1 MSCACDSSSSSSSSS
16 SDVPCL
22 PCQELCACDINKI
35 FRGAVVSILSEFV
48 LIAPGI
54 NPNLVPVTPLG
65 PSNNSSLIGT
75 NGPNQRT
82 DVLIPGNGTHIGGG
96 YIVCSAGQ
104 CLLPPSLNGAVN
116 RFPYNNNPLSAPGM
130 ISSQMISASR
140 FLVTF
145 YNLNGSKDSVV
156 YEASL
161 ILVDGAGDI
170 ALLRVY
176 EHDIGNEFNRC
187 IDKDHPF
194 IQLGRS
200 DEMCVGDTV
209 YLLGNGGSCP
219 QVPYQAEGQRSI
231 IKGNL
236 AENKFLEAQGWV
248 LPETIVVSA
257 PVYSPAVGMPILN
270 KHGRMIGM
278 QTTSLLGNNASQQ
291 FQAYGP
297 SIPGPASSGA
307 SIPAPPL
314 GNLPGALNPFYQ
326 DNSFGMVMGPS
337 SRFMNF
343 VLRAALE
350 GNCKY
355 NYERHLLRV
364 NDAAG
369 SYYRYMKGY
378 AGICYRRVSARH
390 YDNTFDYS
398 LSGGYPIV
406 GGPRVRIST
415 DGKFLAVP
423 LCKNVEGVQVI
434 ALAGDNGSD
443 LTNGTPYTT
452 SGLYSFPGATNTIQV
467 VPPQT
472 PINPNPVA
480 GVYAGIVA
488 PDKDL
493 VDSPF
498 LGSLLPGDIIVAAG
512 SDESQV
518 RVGGLTDQAC
528 LSNITWHMRP
538 GDNLRVIYRR
548 GNNFA
553 NTPGISNDTTN
564 SEQRNYNQTFSTAQ
578 SLQHFP
584 ALADYPWYNVG
595 LFWLILAPQNTVT
608 SYPFFP
614 AGTPQSLNPQLPQGA
629 NGAVTGFFH
638 PAL

>member
-35 FRGAVVSILSEFV
+35 FRGAVVSIVSEFILLV
-48 LIAPGI
+48 PGI
-54 NPNLVPVTPLG
+54 NPNLVPTISLG
-65 PSNNSSLIGT
+65 PGNPAVIGT
-75 NGPNQRT
+75 SGSNQRT

-96 YIVCSAGQ
+96 YIVCSAAQ
-104 CLLPPSLNGAVN
+104 CLLPPSVNGAVN
-116 RFPYNNNPLSAPGM
+116 RFPYNNNPLSAPGL
-130 ISSQMISASR
+130 ITSQTISASR

-156 YEASL
+156 YEANL
-161 ILVDGAGDI
+161 ILVDGAGDL

-187 IDKDHPF
+187 IEKDHPF

-209 YLLGNGGSCP
+209 FLLGNAGSCP
-219 QVPYQAEGQRSI
+219 QVPYEAEGQRSI

-270 KHGRMIGM
+270 KQGRMIGM
-278 QTTSLLGNNASQQ
+278 QTTSVLGNKASQQ
-291 FQAYGP
+291 LQPYTP
-297 SIPGPASSGA
+297 PIPGPAPS
-307 SIPAPPL
+307 
-314 GNLPGALNPFYQ
+314 LPGAFNPFYQ

-355 NYERHLLRV
+355 NYDRHLLRV

-369 SYYRYMKGY
+369 SYYRYMKGF

-398 LSGGYPIV
+398 LSGGYPIA
-406 GGPRVRIST
+406 GAPRVRISS

-423 LCKNVEGVQVI
+423 LCKNIEGVQVL

-443 LTNGTPYTT
+443 LTNGTQFTT
-452 SGLYSFPGATNTIQV
+452 SGLYSFPGVTNTVQTA
-467 VPPQT
+467 PAPT
-472 PINPNPVA
+472 PINRNPVA
-480 GVYAGIVA
+480 GVYAGVVA
-488 PDKDL
+488 PGYDL

-498 LGSLLPGDIIVAAG
+498 LGTLLPGDIVVAAG

-518 RVGGLTDQAC
+518 RIGGLTDQTC

-553 NTPGISNDTTN
+553 NLEGSTNDTTN
-564 SEQRNYNQTFSTAQ
+564 AEQRNYNQTFSTAQ
-578 SLQHFP
+578 SLAIFP

-595 LFWLILAPQNTVT
+595 LFWLILAPAGTIT

-614 AGTPQSLNPQLPQGA
+614 VGSNNQSLNPQLPQGV